1 MKKPKRR
8 ARKGN
13 WKWIQNVLKA
23 WRPWMSQLER
33 TLGRESAGEGGSLRV
48 ALKECWGGAGP
59 PRGTLSWML
68 FLQQ

>member
-1 MKKPKRR
+1 
-8 ARKGN
+8 
-13 WKWIQNVLKA
+13 
-23 WRPWMSQLER
+23 MSQLER